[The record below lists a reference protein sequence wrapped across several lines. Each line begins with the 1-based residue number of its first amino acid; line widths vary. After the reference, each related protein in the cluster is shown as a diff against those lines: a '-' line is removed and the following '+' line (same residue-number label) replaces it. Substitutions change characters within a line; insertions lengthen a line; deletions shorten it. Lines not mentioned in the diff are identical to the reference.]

1 MLQCLFGSFF
11 APFIKSHF
19 WCFFFFSQE
28 KENLVNLEKKY
39 SELTGALGFP
49 LSPISMKE
57 VSLTGLC
64 LLSVFKANL
73 LHLDMDYGILSWTT
87 HVLWA

>member
-1 MLQCLFGSFF
+1 MTVFL
-11 APFIKSHF
+11 I
-19 WCFFFFSQE
+19 FSQE

-49 LSPISMKE
+49 VSPISMKG
-57 VSLTGLC
+57 VSLTGLWVLC
-64 LLSVFKANL
+64 KSS
-73 LHLDMDYGILSWTT
+73 LDMDYGILSWTA